1 MGISSTTEP
10 LSVAISLQV
19 VIRVTARGYF
29 VFVFRV
35 CHREPLS
42 KMNAR
47 VGSCLAV
54 AICTGANGQIPTRIV
69 RHAADAEADGTI
81 NYPEGASQSLM
92 QSMSVNLAAN
102 GSASNYHMQSVKLL
116 GELAKLDAGVTK
128 LPKSIKL
135 FIAGIKEQ
143 SVQSKQNFLT
153 STYP

>member
-1 MGISSTTEP
+1 
-10 LSVAISLQV
+10 
-19 VIRVTARGYF
+19 
-29 VFVFRV
+29 
-35 CHREPLS
+35 
-42 KMNAR
+42 
-47 VGSCLAV
+47 
-54 AICTGANGQIPTRIV
+54 
-69 RHAADAEADGTI
+69 
-81 NYPEGASQSLM
+81 M